1 MQHYNLTRS
10 SLGQESIPLLPAQAR
25 DFHAHR
31 AETGATQADDMI
43 ESPLTVHAQVRAS
56 VAIAMMRGAASNAA
70 LVTQPLRD
78 GRYERVV
85 GLVTSLQLEQELL
98 AQWEPEIVVGD
109 EMCPWGAVSIVNAA
123 SVRALTVDQ
132 LHDMFRGTGLSH
144 VVVVDN
150 AEDRYTY
157 VIGLLSRA
165 TLAQRVGRLLQRSR
179 RWTAVA
185 PTDTWE
191 AARYAHH

>member
-1 MQHYNLTRS
+1 MQHYGRSRS
-10 SLGQESIPLLPAQAR
+10 SLGHESIPLLPAQAR

-31 AETGATQADDMI
+31 TETGATQAAEVI
-43 ESPLTVHAQVRAS
+43 ESPLTVHANVRAS
-56 VAIAMMRGAASNAA
+56 SAIAMMRGAACNAA

-85 GLVTSLQLEQELL
+85 GLVTSLKLEQELL

-109 EMCPWGAVSIVNAA
+109 EMSPWDQVSIVNAA
-123 SVRALTVDQ
+123 SVRALTLGQ

-144 VVVVDN
+144 VVVVDD
-150 AEDRYTY
+150 AEDCYTY

-165 TLAQRVGRLLQRSR
+165 TLAQRLGRLPQRSPV
-179 RWTAVA
+179 WTELA
-185 PTDTWE
+185 PSDTWE
-191 AARYAHH
+191 AARYAQH